1 MKSMGKKGNVENP
14 YRDREGSSK
23 LGLVHDATSHWL
35 KELNTVFLKP
45 VGRYGTIY
53 KMLYSLKTV
62 LDSSTGKALCAE
74 LAKEIP
80 EIKPLKENAARTI
93 LDIITKN
100 KHRITSS
107 SIKKTLNK
115 TLRRFFVD
123 GVQLFQGC

>member
-14 YRDREGSSK
+14 YRDLESSSK

-45 VGRYGTIY
+45 VGRYGTIH

-100 KHRITSS
+100 KQTGS
-107 SIKKTLNK
+107 LA
-115 TLRRFFVD
+115 
-123 GVQLFQGC
+123 VQLKKL

>member
-1 MKSMGKKGNVENP
+1 MKSMGKKGNVEIP
-14 YRDREGSSK
+14 YRDLEGSSK

-100 KHRITSS
+100 KQTGS
-107 SIKKTLNK
+107 LA
-115 TLRRFFVD
+115 
-123 GVQLFQGC
+123 VQLKKL